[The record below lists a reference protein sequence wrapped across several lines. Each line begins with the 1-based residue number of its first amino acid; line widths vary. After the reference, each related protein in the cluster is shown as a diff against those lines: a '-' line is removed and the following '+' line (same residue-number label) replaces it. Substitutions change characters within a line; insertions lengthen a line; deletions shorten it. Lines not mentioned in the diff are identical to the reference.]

1 MAEEL
6 DSCTTFTPGQV
17 VTCTTCFEQDLEGE
31 VVAFDYERRVL
42 VIKTP
47 SAQQPNHHDVH
58 LVNTDCVSGI
68 DIKKEAKNSI
78 QPPQKIEVRKVS
90 LCDREPANRFLSA
103 HAGGQPGA
111 RGSGGAESDPQGIH

>member
-6 DSCTTFTPGQV
+6 DNFTTFTPGQV

-31 VVAFDYERRVL
+31 VVAFDYDRRVL

-47 SAQQPNHHDVH
+47 SALQPNHHDVH

-68 DIKKEAKNSI
+68 EIKKEAKNGS
-78 QPPQKIEVRKVS
+78 QPVQKIIVSKVS
-90 LCDREPANRFLSA
+90 CN
-103 HAGGQPGA
+103 
-111 RGSGGAESDPQGIH
+111 

>member
-1 MAEEL
+1 MLPAHSSTVCFHFLLSADQPVLLVMAEEL

-17 VTCTTCFEQDLEGE
+17 VTCTTCFDQDLEGE

-47 SAQQPNHHDVH
+47 SAQQPTHHDVH

-78 QPPQKIEVRKVS
+78 QAPQKIEVRKVS
-90 LCDREPANRFLSA
+90 M
-103 HAGGQPGA
+103 
-111 RGSGGAESDPQGIH
+111 